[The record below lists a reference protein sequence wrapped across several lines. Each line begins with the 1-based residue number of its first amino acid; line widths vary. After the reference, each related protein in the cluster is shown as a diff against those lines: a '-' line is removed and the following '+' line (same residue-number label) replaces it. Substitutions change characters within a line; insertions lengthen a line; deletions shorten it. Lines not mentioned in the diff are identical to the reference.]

1 MNDKFLNEAKEIELR
16 WSKTGLLDGISD
28 RFSRGTTAQL
38 LEGQRLQVNWICNE
52 TGSEREI
59 KKNRSIDEPFEPS
72 IEQKD
77 KV

>member
-1 MNDKFLNEAKEIELR
+1 MNDKFLNEAKELDLR
-16 WSKTGLLDGISD
+16 WSKTGLLYGIID
-28 RFSRGTTAQL
+28 RTTAQL
-38 LEGQRLQVNWICNE
+38 LECQRLQVNWICNE